1 MPDKTSFMIIIIKS
15 PSALLELNNLI
26 WSFDLI
32 IIRLPSAKLRDVIP
46 KKNVCF
52 FISLIKGGGS
62 FPFIKIYV
70 ADFV

>member
-1 MPDKTSFMIIIIKS
+1 MYTR
-15 PSALLELNNLI
+15 ALLYLI
-26 WSFDLI
+26 SRIKKKATQNI
-32 IIRLPSAKLRDVIP
+32 ILEYTKGRLP

-52 FISLIKGGGS
+52 FYKSYKGGGGA